1 MSESLILEAEKTL
14 GENIKEALLPENVS
28 FFGAGVNPSFYTAL
42 IIRIFVIPK
51 FTTVPGKFQALL
63 EKACEF
69 FENMGKEN
77 SPEAYNFIGAYA
89 FSAAAFIGLGTLAEL
104 LGLRAVMADINACL
118 AVAITSF
125 SLILGAGI
133 KTNRFRGF
141 LGVMKD
147 FSLPL
152 SMSFRLF
159 GSMLSGLMVTELIYQ
174 FLALS
179 IILPAIVGL
188 VFTVFHAVLQAY
200 IFSLLTSMFYGE
212 AMEKSPAKKNKKK
225 QPELQTNHQ

>member
-28 FFGAGVNPSFYTAL
+28 FFGAGVNPSFYTALITTAVLLLFAL

-89 FSAAAFIGLGTLAEL
+89 LSAAAFIGLG
-104 LGLRAVMADINACL
+104 
-118 AVAITSF
+118 
-125 SLILGAGI
+125 
-133 KTNRFRGF
+133 
-141 LGVMKD
+141 
-147 FSLPL
+147 
-152 SMSFRLF
+152 
-159 GSMLSGLMVTELIYQ
+159 
-174 FLALS
+174 
-179 IILPAIVGL
+179 
-188 VFTVFHAVLQAY
+188 
-200 IFSLLTSMFYGE
+200 
-212 AMEKSPAKKNKKK
+212 
-225 QPELQTNHQ
+225 